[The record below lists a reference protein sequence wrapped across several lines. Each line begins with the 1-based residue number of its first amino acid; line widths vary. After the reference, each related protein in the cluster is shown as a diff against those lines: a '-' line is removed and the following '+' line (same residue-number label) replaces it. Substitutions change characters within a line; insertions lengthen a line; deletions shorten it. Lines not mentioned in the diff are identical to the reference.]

1 MRGLPLVSLAHA
13 EDSAGAFPE
22 LPKFHFWAP
31 VSIFFLFLFFVEKME
46 TRQKI
51 ETFHFFD
58 GFYFFAEKWKPLKK
72 WKHG

>member
-1 MRGLPLVSLAHA
+1 
-13 EDSAGAFPE
+13 
-22 LPKFHFWAP
+22 
-31 VSIFFLFLFFVEKME
+31 ME

-51 ETFHFFD
+51 ETFHLFD